1 MAINSP
7 KPWTQEARERAQ
19 LEPRW
24 DGGWSQRG
32 GREKPG
38 AGWTATASP
47 SPPQPRDAAQLG
59 DPLGQGAAVWQ
70 DSCAPCRRMSL
81 VAVIGVSFLQEV
93 ILTLQM

>member
-1 MAINSP
+1 MG
-7 KPWTQEARERAQ
+7 RG
-19 LEPRW
+19 LEPARW
-24 DGGWSQRG
+24 PGEAWGGMDGNCL
-32 GREKPG
+32 PLP
-38 AGWTATASP
+38 P

>member
-1 MAINSP
+1 MG
-7 KPWTQEARERAQ
+7 RG
-19 LEPRW
+19 LEPARW
-24 DGGWSQRG
+24 PGEAWGGMDGNCL
-32 GREKPG
+32 PL
-38 AGWTATASP
+38 
-47 SPPQPRDAAQLG
+47 PPQPRDAAQLG

>member
-1 MAINSP
+1 MG
-7 KPWTQEARERAQ
+7 RG
-19 LEPRW
+19 LEPARW
-24 DGGWSQRG
+24 PGEAWGGMDGNCL
-32 GREKPG
+32 PP
-38 AGWTATASP
+38 A
-47 SPPQPRDAAQLG
+47 PQPRVAAQLG